1 MPRALND
8 TTTALNA
15 ANLLALPQQ
24 FGCPVW
30 AYDADIINARI
41 AQLRQFDV
49 IRFAQKACSNIH
61 ILRLMRE
68 QGVKV
73 DSVSLGEI
81 ERALVAGFIPGREQ
95 SEIVFTADVLDQ
107 PTLERVTALDIP
119 VNAGSI
125 DMLSQ
130 IGQHKPG
137 HPVWLRVN
145 PGFGHGHS
153 QKTNTGGENSKHG
166 IWYADLTQALAEI
179 TRYGLKLVGIHMHIG
194 SGVDYGHLE
203 QVCDA
208 MVRQV
213 IETGQD
219 IEAISA
225 GGGLSIP
232 YHFGEESI
240 DTDHYFGL
248 WNRAREQI
256 AAHLGH
262 EVKLEIEPGRFLVAE
277 SGVLV
282 AQIRAVKNMGS
293 RHFVLCDAGFNDLMR
308 PAMYGSYHHISLLPA
323 DGRELAEQPLTDSV
337 IAGPLCES
345 GDVFTQQA
353 GGGIETFPL
362 PPVKIGDYLVFHDTG
377 AYGASMSSNYNSR
390 PLLPEVLFENGVPRL
405 IRRRQTVE
413 ELIALEL

>member
-8 TTTALNA
+8 TSTALNA
-15 ANLLALPQQ
+15 ANLLALPPR

-30 AYDADIINARI
+30 AYDADIISQRI
-41 AQLRQFDV
+41 SQLQHFDV

-81 ERALVAGFIPGREQ
+81 ERALKAGFEPGGED
-95 SEIVFTADVLDQ
+95 IVFTADVLDHA
-107 PTLERVTALDIP
+107 TLARVSELKIP

-125 DMLSQ
+125 DMLEQ
-130 IGQHKPG
+130 LGQVSAG
-137 HPVWLRVN
+137 HPVWLRIN

-166 IWYADLTQALAEI
+166 IWYADLPQAVAKVQQ
-179 TRYGLKLVGIHMHIG
+179 YGLKLIGLHMHIG
-194 SGVDYGHLE
+194 SGVDYQHLE
-203 QVCDA
+203 RVCDA
-208 MVRQV
+208 MVQQV
-213 IETGQD
+213 IALGQD
-219 IEAISA
+219 ITAISA

-232 YHFGEESI
+232 YQQGEEAI
-240 DTDHYFGL
+240 NTEHYYGL
-248 WNRAREQI
+248 WNRARERV

-262 EVKLEIEPGRFLVAE
+262 PVKLEIEPGRFLMAE
-277 SGVLV
+277 AGVLV
-282 AQIRAVKNMGS
+282 AEVRSVKQMGS
-293 RHFVLCDAGFNDLMR
+293 RHFVLVDAGFNDLMR

-323 DGRELAEQPLTDSV
+323 DGRNTDNQPLQDTV

-353 GGGIETFPL
+353 GGGIETRPL
-362 PPVKIGDYLVFHDTG
+362 PQVRVGDYLVFHDTG
-377 AYGASMSSNYNSR
+377 AYGSSMSSNYNSR
-390 PLLPEVLFENGVPRL
+390 PLLPEVLFENGEPRL
-405 IRRRQTVE
+405 IRRRQTID
-413 ELIALEL
+413 ELIGLELV